1 VISQNRRPL
10 RAHQCLFVLGF
21 IDGEALQIAEDD
33 KRHTAIFNVRDF
45 LEIPDLDASV
55 LGRITTPFAD
65 SLAKLMPNQ
74 S

>member
-1 VISQNRRPL
+1 MVSRPL

-33 KRHTAIFNVRDF
+33 KRHAAIFDF
-45 LEIPDLDASV
+45 LDILDLDASV

-65 SLAKLMPNQ
+65 LLAKLMPNQ